1 MRPLKL
7 VMSAF
12 GPYAGQTV
20 IDFSKLGEQGLY
32 LITGDTGAGK
42 TVIFDAVSYAL
53 YGQTSGGVR
62 DANMLRSQYADADTP
77 TFVELEFSF
86 RGKCYRVRRNPEYR
100 RPSKRGGGMTKEKA
114 GAELYYPDGRVPVTR
129 MSDVDKSIVEL
140 LGLNHKQ
147 FTQITMIAQGQFR
160 KFLDTNTDERSK
172 IFRDLFHTYFFQ
184 QLQDKLKQD
193 AAEINSRKEQ
203 LAAEMKEIKATQT
216 ELEAKKAKVNKLRE
230 QRAYILYK
238 AQEEEQSSQEEYE
251 RLLAISENIASML
264 RNMENSGG
272 GAPAGQGGTGQFMW
286 PCNGPIT
293 SYYGWRTHPIFGTTK
308 YHSGMDIAVDSGTP
322 THAADSGTIVYSGW
336 LGGYGNC
343 VMIDHG
349 GGLVTLYAHNSALNV
364 GEGQYVSKGAVVA
377 YAGSTGYST
386 GPHCHFEVRL
396 HGELTEP
403 LNYLP

>member
-1 MRPLKL
+1 MEKKKL
-7 VMSAF
+7 SGLLLALWLAVLPIYGALCFADTADDKRAELNDVRQRMERMQTRKEQARRKAESASAELSEVMGSLNELQAQANNLQKKSDALQ
-12 GPYAGQTV
+12 GKINDNQAKLEKKQQEMQERMQIYRKRLRDIYINGQINYLDV
-20 IDFSKLGEQGLY
+20 LLGAKDFSDFSSRMY
-32 LITGDTGAGK
+32 LLQKI
-42 TVIFDAVSYAL
+42 IS
-53 YGQTSGGVR
+53 R
-62 DANMLRSQYADADTP
+62 DL
-77 TFVELEFSF
+77 
-86 RGKCYRVRRNPEYR
+86 
-100 RPSKRGGGMTKEKA
+100 
-114 GAELYYPDGRVPVTR
+114 
-129 MSDVDKSIVEL
+129 EL
-140 LGLNHKQ
+140 L
-147 FTQITMIAQGQFR
+147 
-160 KFLDTNTDERSK
+160 E
-172 IFRDLFHTYFFQ
+172 
-184 QLQDKLKQD
+184 KLKQD

-264 RNMENSGG
+264 RNMENAGG

-322 THAADSGTIVYSGW
+322 IHAADSGTIVYSGW

>member
-1 MRPLKL
+1 MEKKKL
-7 VMSAF
+7 GGLLLTLWLAVLPIYGALCFADTADDKRAELNDVRQRMERMQTRKEQARRKAESASAELSEVI
-12 GPYAGQTV
+12 GSLNELQAQANNLQKKSDTLQGKINDNQAKLEKKQQEMQERMLIYRKRLRDIYINGQINYLDV
-20 IDFSKLGEQGLY
+20 LLGAKDFSDFSSRMY
-32 LITGDTGAGK
+32 LLQKI
-42 TVIFDAVSYAL
+42 IS
-53 YGQTSGGVR
+53 R
-62 DANMLRSQYADADTP
+62 DL
-77 TFVELEFSF
+77 
-86 RGKCYRVRRNPEYR
+86 
-100 RPSKRGGGMTKEKA
+100 
-114 GAELYYPDGRVPVTR
+114 
-129 MSDVDKSIVEL
+129 EL
-140 LGLNHKQ
+140 L
-147 FTQITMIAQGQFR
+147 
-160 KFLDTNTDERSK
+160 E
-172 IFRDLFHTYFFQ
+172 
-184 QLQDKLKQD
+184 KLKQD

-230 QRAYILYK
+230 QRAYMLYK

-322 THAADSGTIVYSGW
+322 IHAADSGTVVYSGW

-343 VMIDHG
+343 IMIDHG

-364 GEGQYVSKGAVVA
+364 GEGQYVSKGTVVA

>member
-1 MRPLKL
+1 MEKKKL
-7 VMSAF
+7 GGLLLALWLAVLPIYSALCFADTADDKRAELNDVRQRMERMQTRKEQARRKAESASAELSEVMGSLNELQAQANNLQKKSDALQ
-12 GPYAGQTV
+12 GKINDNQAKLEKKQQEMQERMLIYRKRLRDIYINGQINYLDV
-20 IDFSKLGEQGLY
+20 LLGAKDFSDFSSRMY
-32 LITGDTGAGK
+32 LLQKI
-42 TVIFDAVSYAL
+42 IS
-53 YGQTSGGVR
+53 R
-62 DANMLRSQYADADTP
+62 DL
-77 TFVELEFSF
+77 
-86 RGKCYRVRRNPEYR
+86 
-100 RPSKRGGGMTKEKA
+100 
-114 GAELYYPDGRVPVTR
+114 
-129 MSDVDKSIVEL
+129 EL
-140 LGLNHKQ
+140 L
-147 FTQITMIAQGQFR
+147 
-160 KFLDTNTDERSK
+160 E
-172 IFRDLFHTYFFQ
+172 
-184 QLQDKLKQD
+184 KLKQD

-230 QRAYILYK
+230 QRAYMLYK

-264 RNMENSGG
+264 RNMEAGGG

-322 THAADSGTIVYSGW
+322 IHAADSGTVVYSGW

-343 VMIDHG
+343 IMIDHG

-364 GEGQYVSKGAVVA
+364 GEGQYVSKGTVVA

>member
-1 MRPLKL
+1 MEKKKL
-7 VMSAF
+7 GGLLLALWLAVLTLYGAMCFADTADDKRAELNDVRQRMERMQTRKEQARRKAESASAELSEVMGSLNELQAQANNLQKKSDTLQ
-12 GPYAGQTV
+12 GKINDNQAKLEKKQQEMQERMLIYRKRLRDIYINGQINYLDV
-20 IDFSKLGEQGLY
+20 LLGAKDFSDFSSRMY
-32 LITGDTGAGK
+32 LLQKI
-42 TVIFDAVSYAL
+42 IS
-53 YGQTSGGVR
+53 R
-62 DANMLRSQYADADTP
+62 DL
-77 TFVELEFSF
+77 
-86 RGKCYRVRRNPEYR
+86 
-100 RPSKRGGGMTKEKA
+100 
-114 GAELYYPDGRVPVTR
+114 
-129 MSDVDKSIVEL
+129 EL
-140 LGLNHKQ
+140 L
-147 FTQITMIAQGQFR
+147 
-160 KFLDTNTDERSK
+160 E
-172 IFRDLFHTYFFQ
+172 
-184 QLQDKLKQD
+184 KLKQD

-230 QRAYILYK
+230 QRAYMLYK

-322 THAADSGTIVYSGW
+322 IHAADSGTIVYSGW

>member
-1 MRPLKL
+1 MTYYETAEAGYECVWSVCRPNR
-7 VMSAF
+7 
-12 GPYAGQTV
+12 YR
-20 IDFSKLGEQGLY
+20 FSQLGEQGLY

-86 RGKCYRVRRNPEYR
+86 HGKCYRVRRNPEYR

-184 QLQDKLKQD
+184 QLQDRLKQD
-193 AAEINSRKEQ
+193 AAAKHNEFAEQQRRSEQALNGISCIYPAYTEQLQSFALRHYEGCVEEVLALVDTIIALDEKEQ
-203 LAAEMKEIKATQT
+203 QQVAAAGAIVTKNLTALQDSLSAID
-216 ELEAKKAKVNKLRE
+216 KKQQL
-230 QRAYILYK
+230 
-238 AQEEEQSSQEEYE
+238 
-251 RLLAISENIASML
+251 ENIC
-264 RNMENSGG
+264 RQQK
-272 GAPAGQGGTGQFMW
+272 PKW
-286 PCNGPIT
+286 
-293 SYYGWRTHPIFGTTK
+293 
-308 YHSGMDIAVDSGTP
+308 
-322 THAADSGTIVYSGW
+322 
-336 LGGYGNC
+336 
-343 VMIDHG
+343 
-349 GGLVTLYAHNSALNV
+349 
-364 GEGQYVSKGAVVA
+364 
-377 YAGSTGYST
+377 
-386 GPHCHFEVRL
+386 
-396 HGELTEP
+396 
-403 LNYLP
+403 